1 MGKLKGSKLKLD
13 FSEYNPKAEEEE
25 QANVSNFQDDKHQ
38 NTPSSGLTPQN
49 NPLRRQLRGQAV
61 SQKVFEQEIEN
72 SKTKSLTFVVCP
84 LLLREIE
91 LNHYSKNILIRTTN
105 NYNNWDS
112 GFTNYTNNL
121 LYFYGQESLQ
131 WVDNIRERSENENG
145 MFNLIIDNNMIFAAK
160 QASEMIQNTRI

>member
-1 MGKLKGSKLKLD
+1 
-13 FSEYNPKAEEEE
+13 
-25 QANVSNFQDDKHQ
+25 
-38 NTPSSGLTPQN
+38 
-49 NPLRRQLRGQAV
+49 
-61 SQKVFEQEIEN
+61 
-72 SKTKSLTFVVCP
+72 
-84 LLLREIE
+84 LLREIE